1 MKIVINE
8 LYGLAQTLKNEGI
21 EGKNWHRKYKLIPK
35 SQCYRIW
42 LDDTGSVSQIECLRL
57 DHAKELRKYGDN
69 QSSFPAFNLSPL
81 YRITNPDLIS
91 ILKKIKEGQEKPKVE
106 MLKSW
111 CLEDNWIKGA
121 PK

>member
-1 MKIVINE
+1 MINE

-42 LDDTGSVSQIECLRL
+42 LDDTGSVSQIECLRP

-91 ILKKIKEGQEKPKVE
+91 ILKKIKEGQEKP
-106 MLKSW
+106 
-111 CLEDNWIKGA
+111 CLLYTSRCV
-121 PK
+121 

>member
-1 MKIVINE
+1 MINE
-8 LYGLAQTLKNEGI
+8 LYVLAQTLKNEGI

-42 LDDTGSVSQIECLRL
+42 LDDTGSVSQIECLRP

-91 ILKKIKEGQEKPKVE
+91 ILKKLRKAKRS
-106 MLKSW
+106 LK
-111 CLEDNWIKGA
+111 
-121 PK
+121 